1 MTMDSNTQSKFEVR
15 KEMNKEDMKQQIIV
29 FALTIFL
36 TILAFA
42 AVLFADTINTWFIA
56 PFILVL
62 AIVQVMFQLFYFMHM
77 SHKGHE
83 APALF
88 IFSGIL
94 IATAIVAGLAT
105 IVWW

>member
-15 KEMNKEDMKQQIIV
+15 KEMNKEDMKQQFIV

-94 IATAIVAGLAT
+94 FATAIIAGLST